1 MNLPTYSIVM
11 PVYRRVLGFKEALD
25 SALAVDGCHEVLV
38 LDDNSDH
45 DEFEKIVRAA
55 NNPKARYIRNAEN
68 QGLFGNWNRGIELAG
83 GEFVS
88 VLCSDDLVAP
98 DAFEL
103 FAQAYRGNPQL
114 DVFFGPFCT
123 FRDTLDSATTHKTY
137 PAGPMASL
145 DLIADAV
152 RNGPVFPVLHI
163 SRRSKLLQYPFVAR
177 PHSGND
183 WLWIYANATALR
195 LHATEK
201 PINYWRRH
209 PDQDAATSQAVTTDC
224 WPMMFLEM
232 AAQLRRAGHPLEGAA
247 RRRAKGVVLSWLLND
262 HYRQDSYLRRLR
274 SSDAQA
280 NIFLQAALELIRG
293 DWLLSRLLDARPGQR
308 LYHDVGRVVRKV
320 GYYPAS

>member
-1 MNLPTYSIVM
+1 MNLPTYSIII
-11 PVYRRVLGFKEALD
+11 PVYRRVLGFPEALG
-25 SALAVDGCHEVLV
+25 SALAVDGCQEVLV

-45 DEFEKIVRAA
+45 DQFRRFVEAA
-55 NNPKARYIRNAEN
+55 NNPKARYIRNDVN
-68 QGLFGNWNRGIELAG
+68 HGLFGNWNRGVQLAS

-98 DAFEL
+98 DAFRL
-103 FAQAYRGNPQL
+103 FAQAYQGDPQL

-123 FRDTLDSATTHKTY
+123 FHETLDSATAYKTY

-152 RNGPVFPVLHI
+152 HSGPCFPVMHI

-209 PDQDAATSQAVTTDC
+209 PPQDGSTSQAVTMDC
-224 WPMMFLEM
+224 WPMMYLAM
-232 AAQLRRAGHPLEGAA
+232 AEQLREHRHPLERAA
-247 RRRAKGVVLSWLLND
+247 RRRAKGLVLTWLLNG
-262 HYRQDSYLRRLR
+262 HRGQDGYLRRLR
-274 SSDAQA
+274 DPDARS
-280 NIFLQAALELIRG
+280 NIFLQSALELIRS
-293 DWLLSRLLDARPGQR
+293 DWLLSRLLDAPADERI
-308 LYHDVGRVVRKV
+308 YYNMGRVLRKMA
-320 GYYPAS
+320 YYPSF